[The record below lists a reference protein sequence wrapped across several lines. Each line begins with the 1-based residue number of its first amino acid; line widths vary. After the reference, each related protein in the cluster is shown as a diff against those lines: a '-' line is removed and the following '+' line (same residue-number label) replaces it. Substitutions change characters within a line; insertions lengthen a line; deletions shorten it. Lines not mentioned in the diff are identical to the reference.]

1 MKIRTIIIILV
12 LVYAVIA
19 GGAYIRSNYVNKTNS
34 LEQLEN
40 DYKRET
46 RTDLLR
52 YLVQYDIY
60 GYYKNHT
67 EYREYYRKIGRD
79 LKTDKVIVD
88 FINTIL
94 PYYDLTYENSKA
106 EFEVRAE
113 KIQDIIYTYKAKLSL
128 DDRLKILEF
137 LIKTIK
143 EKDITH
149 AYKAKLSLEDRLK
162 IVEFQV
168 KAIKEK

>member
-1 MKIRTIIIILV
+1 MEIRTIIIILV
-12 LVYAVIA
+12 LLFTAIA
-19 GGAYIRSNYVNKTNS
+19 GGAYIRQKYVNKTNN

-40 DYKRET
+40 DYKFESKI
-46 RTDLLR
+46 DLR
-52 YLVQYDIY
+52 QSDIY
-60 GYYKNHT
+60 GYYRNHT
-67 EYREYYRKIGRD
+67 EYRDYYRKIGRD

-106 EFEVRAE
+106 EFEARVE
-113 KIQDIIYTYKAKLSL
+113 KIQDITY
-128 DDRLKILEF
+128 
-137 LIKTIK
+137 
-143 EKDITH
+143 
-149 AYKAKLSLEDRLK
+149 AYKANLSLNDRLK

>member
-40 DYKRET
+40 RYKREG
-46 RTDLLR
+46 RTDLLQD
-52 YLVQYDIY
+52 LIQYDNY

-67 EYREYYRKIGRD
+67 EYRDYYRKIGRD
-79 LKTDKVIVD
+79 LKTDKIIVD

-106 EFEVRAE
+106 EFEARAE
-113 KIQDIIYTYKAKLSL
+113 KIQDITYAYKSKLSL
-128 DDRLKILEF
+128 N
-137 LIKTIK
+137 
-143 EKDITH
+143 
-149 AYKAKLSLEDRLK
+149 DRLK

>member
-1 MKIRTIIIILV
+1 MKIGTIIIIILV
-12 LVYAVIA
+12 LVFTAIA
-19 GGAYIRSNYVNKTNS
+19 GGTYIRQKYVNKTNN

-40 DYKRET
+40 DYKFESKI
-46 RTDLLR
+46 DLR
-52 YLVQYDIY
+52 QYDIY
-60 GYYKNHT
+60 GYYRNHT
-67 EYREYYRKIGRD
+67 EYRDYYRKIGRD

-106 EFEVRAE
+106 EFEARAE
-113 KIQDIIYTYKAKLSL
+113 KIQDITYAYKSKLSL
-128 DDRLKILEF
+128 N
-137 LIKTIK
+137 
-143 EKDITH
+143 
-149 AYKAKLSLEDRLK
+149 DRLK